1 MKNAYKLQNTKRRKW
16 SRNGTCR
23 LTREKCSMS
32 CSKTSTCAVHTYF
45 LDTIIEVSMYILEDL
60 IPSSAKDNIRISHT
74 HTMLS
79 GSCFFFYYLHFT
91 TCVLFPIMVLSF
103 FPFFFFSFSLLFL
116 QRLLPSASFFSPTIH
131 RGRCKVTHSRSFCN
145 TCWQLY

>member
-45 LDTIIEVSMYILEDL
+45 LDTIIRVSMYILEDL

-74 HTMLS
+74 HTILS

-91 TCVLFPIMVLSF
+91 TCILFPIMV
-103 FPFFFFSFSLLFL
+103 
-116 QRLLPSASFFSPTIH
+116 ASFFSPFFFFFFALPIMPFTFCFFLFPNDSQ
-131 RGRCKVTHSRSFCN
+131 RKVQSNAFEI
-145 TCWQLY
+145 LL